1 MDPGVWEEIT
11 KMVEQV
17 PGILGVIKNVG
28 GAKNLDL
35 EKKSIKSFWIEIS
48 KKYSNTDTHYNIPRT
63 YRVKTGHK

>member
-28 GAKNLDL
+28 EAKNLDL
-35 EKKSIKSFWIEIS
+35 EKIRARGRHLLL
-48 KKYSNTDTHYNIPRT
+48 D
-63 YRVKTGHK
+63 

>member
-28 GAKNLDL
+28 GAKTLDL
-35 EKKSIKSFWIEIS
+35 EKIRARGRHLLLDSPPTLMGNFNFPTLPWWRIRS
-48 KKYSNTDTHYNIPRT
+48 
-63 YRVKTGHK
+63 

>member
-28 GAKNLDL
+28 RGEKFRFGKN
-35 EKKSIKSFWIEIS
+35 
-48 KKYSNTDTHYNIPRT
+48 
-63 YRVKTGHK
+63 